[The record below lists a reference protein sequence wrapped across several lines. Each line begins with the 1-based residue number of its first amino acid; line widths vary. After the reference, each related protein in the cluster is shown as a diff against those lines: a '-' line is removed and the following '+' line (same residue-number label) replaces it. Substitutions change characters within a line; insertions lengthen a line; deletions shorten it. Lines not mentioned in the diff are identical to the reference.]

1 MLIVADPVTRGELLE
16 QGTIEPARHAE
27 VGVLDDCVL
36 PQSGLAQSAAQ
47 PLVLAAR
54 GFPVEQQAEPVLTG
68 EITGRRIV
76 LHVDE
81 RVGHRSQAEAAQALG
96 HWVDQHGFSFSG
108 SSRTRERSRGTSWPA
123 RLRLASPL
131 PVASGWRLRGCTSGS
146 RARPPGPSRA

>member
-76 LHVDE
+76 LHVDDASAIAV
-81 RVGHRSQAEAAQALG
+81 RPRPRRRSAI
-96 HWVDQHGFSFSG
+96 
-108 SSRTRERSRGTSWPA
+108 
-123 RLRLASPL
+123 
-131 PVASGWRLRGCTSGS
+131 GWISMD
-146 RARPPGPSRA
+146 